1 MRLFTRLF
9 LVLALLA
16 ALAPTAVFAQGG
28 GELPCFGLSPAD
40 CELYYTLTQG
50 EMDTTSFA
58 MAYAFHLLVTGEDG
72 AEVTS
77 NGEGHFSLVPGAT
90 DPLASFSMDMV
101 TENTVVAEGQTT
113 SGPFEF
119 RIIDGNFYANVEGQ
133 WQYAPL
139 ETLLE
144 SSNIADL
151 ESLMAGT
158 MPGGMSEEEMAQMA
172 EAMAPYASLF
182 EGYITIE
189 RGADIQV
196 EGNTVAVF
204 NISADLAGLFS
215 DPNLGQVI
223 ATLVQMS
230 GEEMTEEEQQQ
241 MTQMMPMVVGMM
253 GMFFANSSLDISTRY
268 GVDNG
273 YFYGFD
279 VDFAMTID
287 PNMFAGLMGDTSSE
301 EAQQEPV
308 SLEMQ
313 LSVNLSQHNA
323 EFTYQVPEGAV
334 EVSPDEM
341 MIPGAEMESGK

>member
-1 MRLFTRLF
+1 MKLFFRLT

-16 ALAPTAVFAQGG
+16 MLAPTAVFAQGG

-40 CELYYTLTQG
+40 CELYYSLTQG
-50 EMDTTSFA
+50 EMNTTSFA
-58 MAYAFHLLVTGEDG
+58 MAYAFNLLVTGAEG

-77 NGEGHFSLVPGAT
+77 NGEGHFSLVPEAT
-90 DPLASFSMDMV
+90 DPLASFNMDMV
-101 TENTVVAEGQTT
+101 TDNTVVAEGQTT

-133 WQYAPL
+133 WQYTAL

-144 SSNIADL
+144 ANNIVDL
-151 ESLMAGT
+151 ESLMAGAA
-158 MPGGMSEEEMAQMA
+158 PGGMSEEEMAQMA
-172 EAMAPYASLF
+172 EAMAPYAGLF
-182 EGYITIE
+182 ESYITIE
-189 RGADIQV
+189 RGADLQV

-215 DPNLGQVI
+215 DPNLGQALGAVM
-223 ATLVQMS
+223 QMGGQQLS
-230 GEEMTEEEQQQ
+230 EEEQEQ
-241 MTQMMPMVVGMM
+241 MTQMMPMIVGMM
-253 GMFFANSSLDISTRY
+253 GMFFSDSSLSISTRY

-287 PNMFAGLMGDTSSE
+287 PNMFAGLMGGMPSE
-301 EAQQEPV
+301 EEQEEPV
-308 SLEMQ
+308 NLNLQ
-313 LSVNLSQHNA
+313 LTVDLSQHNA
-323 EFTYQVPEGAV
+323 AFTYQVPEGAV

-341 MIPGAEMESGK
+341 GVPGTPLESGK